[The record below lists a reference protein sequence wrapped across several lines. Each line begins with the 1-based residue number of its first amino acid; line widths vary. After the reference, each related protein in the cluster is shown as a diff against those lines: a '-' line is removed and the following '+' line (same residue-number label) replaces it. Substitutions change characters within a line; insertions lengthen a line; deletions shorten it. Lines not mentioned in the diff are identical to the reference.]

1 MTLQKGE
8 QCIYKDT
15 QLLNFDALYIKM
27 ITQNIKIA

>member
-8 QCIYKDT
+8 QYIYKDT
-15 QLLNFDALYIKM
+15 QLLNFVLYIKM